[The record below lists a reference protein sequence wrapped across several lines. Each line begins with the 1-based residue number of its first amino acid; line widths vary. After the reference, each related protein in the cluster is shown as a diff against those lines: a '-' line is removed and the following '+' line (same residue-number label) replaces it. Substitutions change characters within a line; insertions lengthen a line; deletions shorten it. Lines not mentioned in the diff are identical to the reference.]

1 MELQLDHEL
10 NHLFS
15 SISKNAPKIS
25 INNEAVNIC
34 IQYLLE
40 NNVISRSELE
50 SYDFN
55 IHMFNDEEFYEM
67 LSNLCNVLS

>member
-15 SISKNAPKIS
+15 SISKYAPKIS

-40 NNVISRSELE
+40 NNV
-50 SYDFN
+50 F
-55 IHMFNDEEFYEM
+55 
-67 LSNLCNVLS
+67 